1 MKHGGP
7 KSLKLSRRLAFKL
20 MVWMGGCLLVL
31 TGVSVY
37 LGVRARERDSLDR
50 IRQSGM
56 WFSDTVKRALH
67 HCMLKDQRDNVHA
80 IIRAIGRQEG
90 VEAIRIFN
98 KKGRIVFSSR
108 RPEIGKLVD
117 MQAEACFGCH
127 FKDRPLE
134 RLPRSG
140 RSRVFRVPGQEG
152 RPGHR
157 VLGVITPIY
166 TERACYT
173 DPCHVHPPEQKVL
186 GVLDVDLSL
195 AAVDRRGRRE
205 AWRLAGLALVVVVVI
220 SGLLFVFIH
229 FFVTRPLSS
238 LVGATRA
245 IARGHLDHPVEP
257 ATDDEIGVLA
267 ESFDIMRQRIKKRTE
282 ELQESRRLFQTLFE
296 QVPCY
301 ISVQDRDFKVTA
313 FNKMFERDFGDQTGN
328 YCYAA
333 YKNRTSKCP
342 NCAVEKTFRDGR
354 VHSAEE
360 TVYDREGQPIY
371 FLNLTAPITD
381 AEGNV
386 TSVMEMATNITAI
399 RRLEQQLRKSE
410 EKYRLFFNNAPN
422 PIFVFDRQSLE
433 ILDANDRALDQY
445 GYSKAELAGMSFLD
459 LTDPDDREQVRRF
472 LTRGEGFLARV
483 HQLRKDGEGFYVNL
497 RASYGEHMGRRAV
510 IATTADITR
519 SLETEQQLIQAAKMA
534 TLGEMSAG
542 VAHELNQPLS
552 VIATAANILR
562 NQSGRDAPPNLGV
575 LREVAREIA
584 AQVERATRIINH
596 LREFGRK
603 AEVHLSRV
611 RLNQPI
617 QGALGLLRQQLR
629 VHDIELMLE
638 LDPELPPI
646 WGNANR
652 LEQVIINLVLNARD
666 AIEERRQREGKLPG
680 RIVLRTFAQGGQVV
694 MTVEDN
700 GTGIPPGQRDR
711 IFEPFYTTKE
721 VGKGT
726 GLGLSISY
734 GIVRD
739 YQGNIQV
746 DDSPLGGARF
756 RLSFPR
762 AGEEETV

>member
-1 MKHGGP
+1 MKQAEP
-7 KSLKLSRRLAFKL
+7 KPLKLNRRLAFKV

-50 IRQSGM
+50 VRLSGM
-56 WFSDTVKRALH
+56 WFSDTVMRALH
-67 HCMLKDQRDNVHA
+67 YCMLKDQGENVQA
-80 IIRAIGRQEG
+80 IIRAMGRQQG

-98 KKGRIVFSSR
+98 KKGRMVFSSQPSQLGR
-108 RPEIGKLVD
+108 RVD
-117 MQAEACFGCH
+117 KGAGACSGCH
-127 FKDRPLE
+127 FRDRPLE

-140 RSRVFRVPGQEG
+140 RSRIFRVAARGAG
-152 RPGHR
+152 PGHR
-157 VLGVITPIY
+157 VLGVVNPIY
-166 TERACYT
+166 AEPACSSG
-173 DPCHVHPPEQKVL
+173 PCHAHPPGQKVL
-186 GVLDVDLSL
+186 GVLTVDLSL
-195 AAVDRRGRRE
+195 AAADRQGRRG
-205 AWRLAGLALVVVVVI
+205 AWRLAGLALLLVVVI

-245 IARGHLDHPVEP
+245 IARGELDRPVAP
-257 ATDDEIGVLA
+257 VTCDEIGVLA
-267 ESFDIMRQRIKKRTE
+267 ESFDLMRQRVRKRTE

-354 VHSAEE
+354 IHSAEE

-381 AEGNV
+381 AEGQV
-386 TSVMEMATNITAI
+386 TGVMEMATNITAI
-399 RRLEQQLRKSE
+399 RRLEQELRKSE

-422 PIFVFDRQSLE
+422 PILVFDRQTLE
-433 ILDANDRALDQY
+433 ILDANDRALDEY
-445 GYSKAELAGMSFLD
+445 GYGQDELAGRSFLE
-459 LTDPDDREQVRRF
+459 LTDPEDREQVRRF
-472 LTRGEGFLARV
+472 LLRGEGFLARV
-483 HQLRKDGEGFYVNL
+483 HQLRRNGEGFYVNL

-519 SLETEQQLIQAAKMA
+519 ALETEQQLIQAAKMA

-575 LREVAREIA
+575 LREVAREIS
-584 AQVERATRIINH
+584 AQVERAKRIIDH

-611 RLNQPI
+611 QLNQPL
-617 QGALGLLRQQLR
+617 QRVLGLLRQQLR
-629 VHDIELMLE
+629 VHDIELVLE

-652 LEQVIINLVLNARD
+652 LEQVVINLVLNARD
-666 AIEERRQREGKLPG
+666 AIEERRGEEGRLPG
-680 RIVLRTFAQGGQVV
+680 RIVLRTFRQGGQVV

-700 GTGIPPGQRDR
+700 GTGIAPGQRHR

-739 YQGNIQV
+739 YQGDIQV

-756 RLSFPR
+756 RVGFPP
-762 AGEEETV
+762 AGEEQA